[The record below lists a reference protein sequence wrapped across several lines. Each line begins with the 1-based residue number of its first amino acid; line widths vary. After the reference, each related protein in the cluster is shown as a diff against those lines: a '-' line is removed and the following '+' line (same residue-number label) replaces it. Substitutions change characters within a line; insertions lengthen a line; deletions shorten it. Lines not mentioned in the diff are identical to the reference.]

1 MPYVTNLLMVFG
13 WGKKKDEK
21 QTMEAAPS
29 EKEIHLSDVK
39 NIIDEITSLR
49 EKTLIEESKYFQ
61 NKISYQLYE
70 LVKIAKKLE
79 RDDLNTDDIDRH
91 LKMLVLRGKTQVIDT
106 IKKEADTQFSDLKTI
121 DDVLNFDKKS
131 SQILKKIGDVLGRQT
146 RVIHIFAKK
155 YANKLKFI
163 LSNQKS
169 DLDEIKTMLGNYT
182 KMKDNIT
189 DVLDDLNKISS
200 LKKLQETS
208 GTKLEQLQGS
218 INAIDKK
225 TEQIEQ
231 DIDKLKSSNEYAKFL
246 EIKKQIVNLDS
257 EKRQITHEIDLQFT
271 KISRPLSKYSYI
283 TSLEKHQ
290 KQLMGKLIDRPF
302 AVLSAE
308 NKTDIITI
316 LQAARKNVLSSS
328 ISVKDPDKTI
338 AQIDETTE
346 MLDSFISKV
355 SEFNTTKGKLEDS
368 LSVFSVKDLNQKES
382 ELSKLSDDKQNLESK
397 THTLEEDISNSKKEV
412 PNVVIDIEMKLKV
425 ISSSKYRIV

>member
-21 QTMEAAPS
+21 QTMETAQS

-49 EKTLIEESKYFQ
+49 EKTLIEESKSFKQ
-61 NKISYQLYE
+61 KISYQLDA

-79 RDDLNTDDIDRH
+79 KDDLNTDDVDKH
-91 LKMLVLRGKTQVIDT
+91 LQILVKRGKTQVIDT
-106 IKKEADTQFSDLKTI
+106 IKREADTKFSDLKTI

-155 YANKLKFI
+155 YASKLKLI
-163 LSNQKS
+163 LSDQKS
-169 DLDEIKTMLGNYT
+169 DLDEIKILLDNYT

-200 LKKLQETS
+200 LKKLQKT
-208 GTKLEQLQGS
+208 GGHKLKELQD
-218 INAIDKK
+218 AISSLDKK
-225 TEQIEQ
+225 AEQIEQ
-231 DIDKLKSSNEYAKFL
+231 EIDKLKSSNEYAKFL
-246 EIKKQIVNLDS
+246 EIKKQIDDLDS
-257 EKRQITHEIDLQFT
+257 ERTQITHEIDLQFT

-302 AVLSAE
+302 TVLSAE

-316 LQAARKNVLSSS
+316 LQATRKNVLSSS
-328 ISVKDPDKTI
+328 ISVKDPDKAI
-338 AQIDETTE
+338 SQIDETTE
-346 MLDSFISKV
+346 MLDSFINKV

-368 LSVFSVKDLNQKES
+368 LSVFSLNDLNQKES
-382 ELSKLSDDKQNLESK
+382 ELAKLSNNKPDLESK
-397 THTLEEDISNSKKEV
+397 IKILEEDISNSKNEI
-412 PNVVIDIEMKLKV
+412 PNITIDIEIKLKV
-425 ISSSKYRIV
+425 ITSSKYRIV

>member
-13 WGKKKDEK
+13 WGKKKEEK
-21 QTMEAAPS
+21 QTMEKAS
-29 EKEIHLSDVK
+29 LEKEIHLSDVK

-49 EKTLIEESKYFQ
+49 EKTLIEESKSFKH
-61 NKISYQLYE
+61 KISYQLDA

-91 LKMLVLRGKTQVIDT
+91 LQILVQRGKTQVIDT
-106 IKKEADTQFSDLKTI
+106 IKKEADTKFSDLKTI

-155 YANKLKFI
+155 YANKLKLI
-163 LSNQKS
+163 LSDQKS
-169 DLDEIKTMLGNYT
+169 DLDAIKTMLDNYT

-200 LKKLQETS
+200 LKKLQEST
-208 GTKLEQLQGS
+208 GTKLEQFQDL

-225 TEQIEQ
+225 TGQIEQ
-231 DIDKLKSSNEYAKFL
+231 DIDKLKSSKEYAKFL
-246 EIKKQIVNLDS
+246 EIKKQIDDLDS
-257 EKRQITHEIDLQFT
+257 EKGQITHEIDLQFT

-328 ISVKDPDKTI
+328 ISVKDPGKTI
-338 AQIDETTE
+338 TQIDETTE

-355 SEFNTTKGKLEDS
+355 SEFNITKGKLEDS
-368 LSVFSVKDLNQKES
+368 LSIFSVRDLNQKES

-397 THTLEEDISNSKKEV
+397 IHTLEEDISNSKKEV
-412 PNVVIDIEMKLKV
+412 PNVVIDIEIKLKA

>member
-21 QTMEAAPS
+21 QTMETTPS

-49 EKTLIEESKYFQ
+49 EKTLIEESEYFK

-169 DLDEIKTMLGNYT
+169 DLDEIKIMLGNYT

-208 GTKLEQLQGS
+208 KTKMEQLQDS
-218 INAIDKK
+218 INTIDKK
-225 TEQIEQ
+225 TVQIEQ
-231 DIDKLKSSNEYAKFL
+231 DIEKLKSSNEYAKFL
-246 EIKKQIVNLDS
+246 EIKKQIDDLDS

-271 KISRPLSKYSYI
+271 KISRPLNKYSYI

-302 AVLSAE
+302 TVLSAE
-308 NKTDIITI
+308 NKIDIITI

-338 AQIDETTE
+338 TQIDETTE

-368 LSVFSVKDLNQKES
+368 LSIFNVRDLNQKEL

-397 THTLEEDISNSKKEV
+397 IHIIEEDNSNSKKEV
-412 PNVVIDIEMKLKV
+412 PDLVIDIEIKLKA